1 MQKIINTIAIAS
13 GLVSIS
19 IVGTGLIVYLQRD
32 KIINSVQ
39 DKVIESVSDLLPNVI
54 DNAIPKLPKST
65 GPVIGVPKL

>member
-19 IVGTGLIVYLQRD
+19 IVGTGLVVYLQRD

-65 GPVIGVPKL
+65 GSVIGVPKL